1 MGFVGN
7 ILTTVTNLVE
17 STVAANAAKIATAI
31 SPVFFAAIAVY
42 VIFIAYEIIYSQKEV
57 VMSEVTKTI
66 MAFTAIGAFTY
77 SAPYYAE
84 YVIPFVMHAGQDLSS
99 ALTGN
104 TDTANSI
111 DNLWLSLSSTMDTFI
126 TEKSSELN
134 MLDFGGYI
142 DTYAVYYIGYIGGAI
157 LIFYTAIFLVV
168 STLCVGV
175 ALSAGIIFICFS
187 AFPAT
192 RNMFT
197 SWCGICLNYIL
208 LSLFYTIS
216 FSFVLSLIN
225 AAMVDADSITM
236 FTVATLLLTIIVCV
250 FLIEQV
256 GTICSTL
263 TGGVGINGLISAANG
278 FGGKLA
284 GGMARASG
292 MRSFAKGLSSRF
304 NNPAAAAGSKLGG
317 AINKLAARGNGKNI
331 IGG

>member
-7 ILTTVTNLVE
+7 ILTTVTDLVE

-31 SPVFFAAIAVY
+31 SPVFFAAIALY

-66 MAFTAIGAFTY
+66 MAFTAVGAFTY

-104 TDTANSI
+104 TDTSNSI
-111 DNLWLSLSSTMDTFI
+111 DNLWDSLSSTMDAFLSLQ
-126 TEKSSELN
+126 SSRLS
-134 MLDFGGYI
+134 MFDFGTYI
-142 DTYAVYYIGYIGGAI
+142 NTYAIYYIGYAGGAI

-187 AFPAT
+187 VFPST

-197 SWCGICLNYIL
+197 SWCGVCLNYIL

-225 AAMVDADSITM
+225 DVMLSQDNITM
-236 FTVATLLLTIIVCV
+236 FAAISLLLTILVCV

-263 TGGVGINGLISAANG
+263 TGGVGINGLTSAANG

-304 NNPAAAAGSKLGG
+304 NPAQSAGRRAGKAMS
-317 AINKLAARGNGKNI
+317 AFASRASGKNI

>member
-1 MGFVGN
+1 MAFVGN
-7 ILTTVTNLVE
+7 ILTTVTDLVE

-66 MAFTAIGAFTY
+66 MAFTAVGAFTY

-99 ALTGN
+99 AVTGN
-104 TDTANSI
+104 SDTSNSI
-111 DNLWLSLSSTMDTFI
+111 DNLWESLSTTMDSFLSLQSSRL
-126 TEKSSELN
+126 S
-134 MLDFGGYI
+134 MLDIGAYI
-142 DTYAVYYIGYIGGAI
+142 NTYAIYYIGYAGGAI

-187 AFPAT
+187 VFPST

-197 SWCGICLNYIL
+197 SWCGVCLNYIL

-225 AAMVDADSITM
+225 NVMLSQDKMTM
-236 FTVATLLLTIIVCV
+236 FAAITLLLTILVCV

-263 TGGVGINGLISAANG
+263 TGGVGINGLTSEANG